1 MGHGTIRRFAV
12 RRLFLPASIHSFAAD
27 LNSGQRDRAR
37 LKERDEN
44 NVRFKQS
51 MTPHVSREGRLGFWN
66 WTQMEMQADLFLIWL
81 ALIVVWELR
90 RSSPRAGDGATA
102 DRARR
107 WSMRR
112 DVLSVTVQARPP
124 RAAARQPG

>member
-44 NVRFKQS
+44 VRFKQS
-51 MTPHVSREGRLGFWN
+51 
-66 WTQMEMQADLFLIWL
+66 TQMEMQADLFLIWL
-81 ALIVVWELR
+81 ALIVGL
-90 RSSPRAGDGATA
+90 G
-102 DRARR
+102 
-107 WSMRR
+107 
-112 DVLSVTVQARPP
+112 
-124 RAAARQPG
+124 AAAIFSKGR

>member
-44 NVRFKQS
+44 VRFKQS
-51 MTPHVSREGRLGFWN
+51 MTPHVSREGRLGSWKLDANGNASRPIPNLVGFDCGFGSCG
-66 WTQMEMQADLFLIWL
+66 DLLQGE
-81 ALIVVWELR
+81 VM
-90 RSSPRAGDGATA
+90 
-102 DRARR
+102 ARR
-107 WSMRR
+107 LIAPVDGRCGGTS
-112 DVLSVTVQARPP
+112 
-124 RAAARQPG
+124 

>member
-27 LNSGQRDRAR
+27 LNSGQCDRAR
-37 LKERDEN
+37 LKERDE

-51 MTPHVSREGRLGFWN
+51 MTPHVSREGRLGSWN

-81 ALIVVWELR
+81 ALIVGL
-90 RSSPRAGDGATA
+90 G
-102 DRARR
+102 
-107 WSMRR
+107 
-112 DVLSVTVQARPP
+112 
-124 RAAARQPG
+124 AAAIFSKGR